1 MKSDR
6 RLHPPLGTERVIL
19 LPQLNASQRNQS
31 VEGDLPFARAV
42 SANQMVDANNNDDV
56 DLIAEKQIIIPI
68 DKD

>member
-6 RLHPPLGTERVIL
+6 RLHPPLGTERAIL

-42 SANQMVDANNNDDV
+42 SANQIVDANNNDDV
-56 DLIAEKQIIIPI
+56 D
-68 DKD
+68 